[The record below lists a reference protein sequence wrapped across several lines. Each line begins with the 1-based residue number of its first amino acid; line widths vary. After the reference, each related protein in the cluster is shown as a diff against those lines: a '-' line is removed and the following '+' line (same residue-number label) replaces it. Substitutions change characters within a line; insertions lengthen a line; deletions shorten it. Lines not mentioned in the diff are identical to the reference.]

1 MEKVIIDKIDVPV
14 EVQEFD
20 QGVCSLRVEVGT
32 TGRKGGD
39 SGHGCRTVL
48 RLIDTG
54 STDMRGGIKG
64 HYAGKSTVNAGGD
77 NLERI
82 EIAFGGDAELTNF
95 FDALMFAMNT
105 IAKQTDVMVSL
116 DGFPDEWLA
125 DTLRNHGYQVI
136 DPAFNAPEDNLSPKE
151 RKFVG
156 YLYDLTK
163 LYKETGSLKGMGLI
177 REKYNISCI
186 TKDTFYRTGLNTLE
200 DIEWLNTNE
209 GKCFA
214 QALYKDTCKK
224 NFSNVKPY
232 YTFTK
237 GC

>member
-14 EVQEFD
+14 EVQEIED
-20 QGVCSLRVEVGT
+20 ICSLRIEVGT
-32 TGRKGGD
+32 TGTKGGD
-39 SGHGCRTVL
+39 SGHGCRTVF
-48 RLIDTG
+48 RLVDLG

-82 EIAFGGDAELTNF
+82 EIAFGGDQELKNF
-95 FDALMFAMNT
+95 IKALNFGLISLCNKADMA
-105 IAKQTDVMVSL
+105 ISL
-116 DGFPDEWLA
+116 DGVNDGIIVEEIEKRGF
-125 DTLRNHGYQVI
+125 QVI
-136 DPAFNAPEDNLSPKE
+136 DPVFNEPQDNLSPKE

-156 YLYDLTK
+156 YLYDLVK